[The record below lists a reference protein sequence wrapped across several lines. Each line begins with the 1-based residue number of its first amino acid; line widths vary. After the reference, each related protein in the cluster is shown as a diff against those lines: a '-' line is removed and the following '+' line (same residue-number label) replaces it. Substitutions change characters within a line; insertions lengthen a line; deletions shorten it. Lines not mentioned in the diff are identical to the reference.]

1 MINLKLILTSLILF
15 STLFSNIIIKTGN
28 NEIKLKK
35 GMLFSINSDKTKITY
50 NSFNENLINNSID
63 VNSIEKITI
72 YNYKKKS
79 NTLSRRILITGMAL
93 TSYVAFTK
101 GDGATLLSKPKDIF
115 QIGGTITLILTV
127 IGSVIE
133 KNTDKSINIKNQ
145 NCTNQL
151 LNIKNQTCTKW
162 ILVK

>member
-72 YNYKKKS
+72 YNYKKKNQYS
-79 NTLSRRILITGMAL
+79 I
-93 TSYVAFTK
+93 K
-101 GDGATLLSKPKDIF
+101 
-115 QIGGTITLILTV
+115 
-127 IGSVIE
+127 
-133 KNTDKSINIKNQ
+133 KNTDNWNGYDKL
-145 NCTNQL
+145 C
-151 LNIKNQTCTKW
+151 CFH
-162 ILVK
+162 

>member
-79 NTLSRRILITGMAL
+79 NTLSRRILITGMAM
-93 TSYVAFTK
+93 TSYVALTE
-101 GDGATLLSKPKDIF
+101 GDGATLLSRPKDIF
-115 QIGGTITLILTV
+115 QIGGTITLVLTV
-127 IGSVIE
+127 IGLVIE

-151 LNIKNQTCTKW
+151 LNTKNQTCTKW

>member
-1 MINLKLILTSLILF
+1 MINLKLIFTSLILF

-28 NEIKLKK
+28 NEIELKK

-72 YNYKKKS
+72 YNYIKKS
-79 NTLSRRILITGMAL
+79 NTLSTNILLTGMAL

-101 GDGATLLSKPKDIF
+101 GDGATLLSRPKDIF

-127 IGSVIE
+127 IGLVID
-133 KNTDKSINIKNQ
+133 KNTDKSTNIKIQ

-151 LNIKNQTCTKW
+151 LDTKNQTCTKW

>member
-1 MINLKLILTSLILF
+1 MINLKLIFTSLILF

-79 NTLSRRILITGMAL
+79 NTLSTNILLTGMAL

-101 GDGATLLSKPKDIF
+101 GDGATLLSRPKEIF

-127 IGSVIE
+127 IGLVVESK
-133 KNTDKSINIKNQ
+133 KNTDKSINIKNE

-151 LNIKNQTCTKW
+151 PCTKW
-162 ILVK
+162 ILVN

>member
-1 MINLKLILTSLILF
+1 MINLKLIFTSLILF

-79 NTLSRRILITGMAL
+79 NTLSRRILITGMAM
-93 TSYVAFTK
+93 TSYVALTE
-101 GDGATLLSKPKDIF
+101 GDGATLLSRPKDIF

-127 IGSVIE
+127 IGLVVESK

-145 NCTNQL
+145 NCTNQSP
-151 LNIKNQTCTKW
+151 CTKW

>member
-28 NEIKLKK
+28 NEIELKK

-93 TSYVAFTK
+93 TSYVIFTQ

-151 LNIKNQTCTKW
+151 LNTKNQTCTKW